1 MEENK
6 IDPYQILGFVLLMT
20 AFVWY
25 IYTIPEP
32 EKRII
37 EKSKENLEIS
47 VQSDDSNL
55 DLENDLS
62 EGLSLKVNNSNPFV
76 SSENKS
82 KIKFDDVVVENDDLI
97 LKFSSKG
104 GLLTEALLKN
114 FTDYKGDPLYM
125 IKDGNQ
131 NINLNFYSVNGQLI
145 NTSNYHFQPVVDKN
159 YDGTKLSMIL
169 SISENQFLNFEY
181 TLPKN
186 GFMMNFSIKSSG
198 FSNVIDNERSI
209 QLNWDL
215 KALRQAKSIE
225 YENRYSQLYY
235 KYDGDETDYL
245 SSYSDSDKTEN
256 SVSWISYGQHFFNS
270 ILVLNNPADEVIFES
285 KKLFEDEGKD
295 VLFTKN
301 YISSIPLVLDN
312 SEFNSKMNLYI
323 GPNDYDVLK
332 NYDNNI
338 YESIYF
344 GWGIFGWI
352 NRFIYFPLFGF
363 LSKYFSAGL
372 AVIFMTIITRLA
384 MAPVTYKTYVS
395 QARMKVLKPEIAELN
410 EKYKNDAV
418 KKQQETMKLYNKA
431 GANPLL
437 GCVPALFQLPV
448 FYALFCFFPIA
459 FPLRGKPFLWADD
472 LSSYDVIA
480 ELPFNIPWYGDH
492 VSLLPILASI
502 AIFFYTMMSSG
513 AQMQSSQPG
522 MPNMKFIMYL
532 MPVMMLFFFNN
543 YASAFSLYYFVS
555 NILTILLM
563 LTIKHF
569 IIDEEK
575 ILLQIQENKKKPSTQ
590 NRFQR
595 KMQEMMDKAE
605 EQKKLQNRR

>member
-6 IDPYQILGFVLLMT
+6 IDPYQILGFVILMI

-25 IYTIPEP
+25 VYTVP
-32 EKRII
+32 
-37 EKSKENLEIS
+37 EIS
-47 VQSDDSNL
+47 SNEIKSDLDQMVDPQNDEISSDVEDLIVLDEISN
-55 DLENDLS
+55 ESNDVLS
-62 EGLSLKVNNSNPFV
+62 TKKFEDVYIDNEDLSLK
-76 SSENKS
+76 
-82 KIKFDDVVVENDDLI
+82 ID
-97 LKFSSKG
+97 SKG
-104 GLLTEALLKN
+104 GMISKALLKKFN
-114 FTDYKGDPLYM
+114 DYKGDSLYLFKNGNHNFS
-125 IKDGNQ
+125 IKFITNEGKKVDTK
-131 NINLNFYSVNGQLI
+131 NLFFSPKIV
-145 NTSNYHFQPVVDKN
+145 TSSEETKV
-159 YDGTKLSMIL
+159 TMSLKLSDKK
-169 SISENQFLNFEY
+169 FLNFEY
-181 TLPKN
+181 IIPDK
-186 GFMMNFSIKSSG
+186 GYMIDFSIKSFG
-198 FSNVIDNERSI
+198 FNNIVNDQE
-209 QLNWDL
+209 QVLLNWDL
-215 KALRQAKSIE
+215 KAFRLAKSVD

-235 KYDGDETDYL
+235 QFEGNDTDYL
-245 SSYSDSDKTEN
+245 SSYSDSSDNEN
-256 SVSWISYGQHFFNS
+256 EVSWISYGQHFFNS
-270 ILVLNNPADEVIFES
+270 ILVLEESSDNVFFES
-285 KKLFEDEGKD
+285 KKMFEDQGKD

-301 YISSIPLVLDN
+301 YTSIIPIKLK
-312 SEFNSKMNLYI
+312 SGEFNSKFNWFI

-332 NYDNNI
+332 NYENEI

-363 LSKYFSAGL
+363 LSNYFSAGL
-372 AVIFMTIITRLA
+372 AVILMTVITRLA
-384 MAPVTYKTYVS
+384 MSPVTYKTYLS
-395 QARMKVLKPEIAELN
+395 QARMKVIRPEIMDLN
-410 EKYKNDAV
+410 EKFKNDAI

-459 FPLRGKPFLWADD
+459 FQLRGKPFLWAED

-480 ELPFNIPWYGDH
+480 ELPFSIPWYGDH

-513 AQMQSSQPG
+513 AQMQPTQPG

-563 LTIKHF
+563 LAIKYF
-569 IIDEEK
+569 IIDERK
-575 ILLQIQENKKKPSTQ
+575 IHLQIQENKKKPSKQ

-595 KMQEMMDKAE
+595 KMQEMMSRAE
-605 EQKKLQNRR
+605 EQRKLQNKK

>member
-6 IDPYQILGFVLLMT
+6 IDPFQIIGFVILM
-20 AFVWY
+20 AGLFWW
-25 IYTIPEP
+25 IYTLPDIETKNGNNQSNNEIIINKPENALS
-32 EKRII
+32 ELTNDVS
-37 EKSKENLEIS
+37 KSFDL
-47 VQSDDSNL
+47 NL
-55 DLENDLS
+55 DQRDS
-62 EGLSLKVNNSNPFV
+62 FLKTNSN
-76 SSENKS
+76 SQ
-82 KIKFDDVVVENDDLI
+82 DDVIIENDDLI

-104 GLLTEALLKN
+104 GQLVEALLKN
-114 FTDYKGDPLYM
+114 FSDYKGDPLYL

-131 NINLNFYSVNGQLI
+131 NINLNFSTSLGKLV
-145 NTSNYHFQPVVDKN
+145 NTSDYNFKSTVKN
-159 YDGTKLSMIL
+159 SSESTTINMIL
-169 SISENQFLNFEY
+169 SVSENQFLNFEY
-181 TLPKN
+181 VIPRK
-186 GFMMNFSIKSSG
+186 GFMMDFSIISSG
-198 FSNVIDNERSI
+198 FKNIVDNKKSI
-209 QLNWDL
+209 YLNWDL
-215 KALRQAKSIE
+215 KAFRQAKSAE

-235 KYDGDETDYL
+235 QFDGDDTDYL
-245 SSYSDSDKTEN
+245 SSYSDSDDTED

-270 ILVLNNPADEVIFES
+270 ILVLENPSNEVFFES

-295 VLFTKN
+295 VVYTKN
-301 YISSIPLVLDN
+301 YSSKIPLGLSG
-312 SEFNSKMNLYI
+312 SEFNSNMNLYI
-323 GPNDYDVLK
+323 GPNDYDILK
-332 NYDNNI
+332 NYENNI
-338 YESIYF
+338 SNSIYF

-363 LSKYFSAGL
+363 LGKYFSAGL
-372 AVIFMTIITRLA
+372 AVILMTIITRLA
-384 MAPVTYKTYVS
+384 MSPVTYKTYVS
-395 QARMKVLKPEIAELN
+395 QARMKVIKPEITELN
-410 EKYKNDAV
+410 EKYKNDAI

-480 ELPFNIPWYGDH
+480 ELPFSIPFYGDH

-513 AQMQSSQPG
+513 AQMQPTQPG

-543 YASAFSLYYFVS
+543 YASAFSLYYFIS
-555 NILTILLM
+555 NILTILIMLM
-563 LTIKHF
+563 IKHF
-569 IIDEEK
+569 IIDEDK
-575 ILLQIQENKKKPSTQ
+575 IRLQIQENKKKPTTQ

-595 KMQEMMDKAE
+595 KMKEMMDKAE
-605 EQKKLQNRR
+605 EQRKLQNRK

>member
-6 IDPYQILGFVLLMT
+6 IDPYQILGFVILMI

-25 IYTIPEP
+25 VYTVPEINSN
-32 EKRII
+32 EISSDLDRKVDSQN
-37 EKSKENLEIS
+37 EEMLSAEENLITL
-47 VQSDDSNL
+47 DD
-55 DLENDLS
+55 DTQDFNDVLNTNKFEDVHIDS
-62 EGLSLKVNNSNPFV
+62 EDLSLK
-76 SSENKS
+76 
-82 KIKFDDVVVENDDLI
+82 ID
-97 LKFSSKG
+97 SKG
-104 GLLTEALLKN
+104 GMISEVLLKKFN
-114 FTDYKGDPLYM
+114 DYKGDSLYLV
-125 IKDGNQ
+125 KNGNHNFSIQ
-131 NINLNFYSVNGQLI
+131 FVTTEGKTVDSKNLFFDPEIIYNNDETKVTMSLEI
-145 NTSNYHFQPVVDKN
+145 SNKN
-159 YDGTKLSMIL
+159 
-169 SISENQFLNFEY
+169 FLNFEY
-181 TLPKN
+181 IIPKKGYMIDFSVKSF
-186 GFMMNFSIKSSG
+186 GFNNIV
-198 FSNVIDNERSI
+198 NDNEKVL
-209 QLNWDL
+209 LNWDL
-215 KALRQAKSIE
+215 KAFRLAKSVD

-235 KYDGDETDYL
+235 QYEGDDTDYL
-245 SSYSDSDKTEN
+245 SSYSDSSDNEDE
-256 SVSWISYGQHFFNS
+256 VSWISYGQHFFNT
-270 ILVLNNPADEVIFES
+270 ILVLEDPSDNVFFES
-285 KKLFEDEGKD
+285 KKMFEDQGKD

-301 YISSIPLVLDN
+301 YTSIVPIKLKGG
-312 SEFNSKMNLYI
+312 EFDSKFNWFM

-332 NYDNNI
+332 KYENEI

-363 LSKYFSAGL
+363 LSNYFSAGL
-372 AVIFMTIITRLA
+372 AVIIMTIITRLA
-384 MAPVTYKTYVS
+384 MSPVTYKTYLS
-395 QARMKVLKPEIAELN
+395 QARMKVIRPEIMELN
-410 EKYKNDAV
+410 EKFKNDAI

-459 FPLRGKPFLWADD
+459 FQLRGKPFLWAED

-480 ELPFNIPWYGDH
+480 ELPFSIPWYGDH

-513 AQMQSSQPG
+513 AQMQPTQPG

-563 LTIKHF
+563 LAIKYF
-569 IIDEEK
+569 IIDERK
-575 ILLQIQENKKKPSTQ
+575 IHLQIQENKKKPSKQ

-595 KMQEMMDKAE
+595 KMKEMMDRAE
-605 EQKKLQNRR
+605 EQRKLQNKK

>member
-6 IDPYQILGFVLLMT
+6 IDPYQILGFVILMI

-25 IYTIPEP
+25 VYTVPE
-32 EKRII
+32 I
-37 EKSKENLEIS
+37 NTNEIS
-47 VQSDDSNL
+47 SDIDKKVDSQNEETLSSEYNSITL
-55 DLENDLS
+55 DDDAQEFNDILNTNKFEDVHIDS
-62 EGLSLKVNNSNPFV
+62 EDLSLK
-76 SSENKS
+76 
-82 KIKFDDVVVENDDLI
+82 ID
-97 LKFSSKG
+97 SKG
-104 GLLTEALLKN
+104 GMISEVLLKKFN
-114 FTDYKGDPLYM
+114 DYKGDSLYLV
-125 IKDGNQ
+125 KNGNHNFSIQ
-131 NINLNFYSVNGQLI
+131 FVTTEGKTVDSKNLFFDPEIIYNNDETKVTMSLEI
-145 NTSNYHFQPVVDKN
+145 SNKN
-159 YDGTKLSMIL
+159 
-169 SISENQFLNFEY
+169 FLNFEY
-181 TLPKN
+181 IIPKK
-186 GFMMNFSIKSSG
+186 GYMIDFSVKSFG
-198 FSNVIDNERSI
+198 FSNIVNE
-209 QLNWDL
+209 QEEVLLNWDL
-215 KALRQAKSIE
+215 KALRLAKSVD

-235 KYDGDETDYL
+235 QFEGDDTDYL
-245 SSYSDSDKTEN
+245 SSYSDSSHNEN
-256 SVSWISYGQHFFNS
+256 DVSWISYGQHFFNS
-270 ILVLNNPADEVIFES
+270 ILVLDESSDNVFFES
-285 KKLFEDEGKD
+285 KKMFEDQGKD

-301 YISSIPLVLDN
+301 YTSIIPIKLK
-312 SEFNSKMNLYI
+312 SGEFDSKFNWFM

-332 NYDNNI
+332 KYENEI

-363 LSKYFSAGL
+363 LSNYFSAGL
-372 AVIFMTIITRLA
+372 AVIIMTIITRLA
-384 MAPVTYKTYVS
+384 MSPVTYKTYLS
-395 QARMKVLKPEIAELN
+395 QARMKVIRPEIMELN
-410 EKYKNDAV
+410 EKFKNDAI

-459 FPLRGKPFLWADD
+459 FQLRGKPFLWAED

-480 ELPFNIPWYGDH
+480 ELPFSIPWYGDH

-513 AQMQSSQPG
+513 AQMQPTQPG

-563 LTIKHF
+563 LAIKYF
-569 IIDEEK
+569 IIDERK
-575 ILLQIQENKKKPSTQ
+575 IHLQIQENKKKPLKQ

-595 KMQEMMDKAE
+595 KMKEMMDRAE
-605 EQKKLQNRR
+605 EQRKLQNKK

>member
-6 IDPYQILGFVLLMT
+6 IDPYQILGFVLLMA

-32 EKRII
+32 EQRII
-37 EKSKENLEIS
+37 ENSKENLEIS
-47 VQSDDSNL
+47 VQSDDSSLDSENKISKGLNL
-55 DLENDLS
+55 NDENS
-62 EGLSLKVNNSNPFV
+62 KPFV
-76 SSENKS
+76 GSENKS
-82 KIKFDDVVVENDDLI
+82 KIKFDDVVLENDDLI

-114 FTDYKGDPLYM
+114 FTDFRGDPLYM

-131 NINLNFYSVNGQLI
+131 NINLNFYSLNGQLI
-145 NTSNYHFQPVVDKN
+145 NTSNYDFQPVVDKN

-186 GFMMNFSIKSSG
+186 GFMINFSIKSSG
-198 FSNVIDNERSI
+198 FRNVIDNQRTI

-215 KALRQAKSIE
+215 KVLRQAKSVE

-235 KYDGDETDYL
+235 QYEGDETDYL

-270 ILVLNNPADEVIFES
+270 ILVLNNPTDEVVFES

-323 GPNDYDVLK
+323 GPNDYDILK
-332 NYDNNI
+332 NYDDNI

-384 MAPVTYKTYVS
+384 MSPVTYKTYVS

-410 EKYKNDAV
+410 EKYKNDAA

-459 FPLRGKPFLWADD
+459 FPLRGKSFLWADD

-480 ELPFNIPWYGDH
+480 ELPFSIPWYGDH

-555 NILTILLM
+555 NIITIMLM
-563 LTIKHF
+563 LMIKHF

-575 ILLQIQENKKKPSTQ
+575 IHLQIQENKKKHNPW
-590 NRFQR
+590 
-595 KMQEMMDKAE
+595 
-605 EQKKLQNRR
+605 KLF

>member
-6 IDPYQILGFVLLMT
+6 IDPYQILGFVILMI

-25 IYTIPEP
+25 VYTVPEINSN
-32 EKRII
+32 EISSDLDRKVDSQN
-37 EKSKENLEIS
+37 EEMLSAEENLIS
-47 VQSDDSNL
+47 IDNDTQDFNDVLNTNKFEDVHIDSE
-55 DLENDLS
+55 D
-62 EGLSLKVNNSNPFV
+62 LSLK
-76 SSENKS
+76 
-82 KIKFDDVVVENDDLI
+82 ID
-97 LKFSSKG
+97 SKG
-104 GLLTEALLKN
+104 GMISEVLLKKFN
-114 FTDYKGDPLYM
+114 DYKGDSLYLV
-125 IKDGNQ
+125 KNGNHNFSIQ
-131 NINLNFYSVNGQLI
+131 FVTTEGKTVDSKNLFFDPEIIYNNDETKVTMSLEI
-145 NTSNYHFQPVVDKN
+145 SNKN
-159 YDGTKLSMIL
+159 Y
-169 SISENQFLNFEY
+169 LNFEY
-181 TLPKN
+181 IIPKKGYMIDFSVKSF
-186 GFMMNFSIKSSG
+186 GFNNIV
-198 FSNVIDNERSI
+198 NDNEKVL
-209 QLNWDL
+209 LNWDL
-215 KALRQAKSIE
+215 KAFRLAKSVD

-235 KYDGDETDYL
+235 QYEGDDTDYL
-245 SSYSDSDKTEN
+245 SSYSDSSDNEDE
-256 SVSWISYGQHFFNS
+256 VSWISYGQHFFNT
-270 ILVLNNPADEVIFES
+270 ILVLEDPSDNVFFES
-285 KKLFEDEGKD
+285 KKMFEDQGKD

-301 YISSIPLVLDN
+301 YTSIVPIKLKGG
-312 SEFNSKMNLYI
+312 EFDSKFNWFM

-332 NYDNNI
+332 KYENEI

-363 LSKYFSAGL
+363 LSNYFSAGL
-372 AVIFMTIITRLA
+372 AVIIMTIITRLA
-384 MAPVTYKTYVS
+384 MSPVTYKTYLS
-395 QARMKVLKPEIAELN
+395 QARMKVIRPEIMELN
-410 EKYKNDAV
+410 EKFKNDAI

-459 FPLRGKPFLWADD
+459 FQLRGKPFLWAED

-480 ELPFNIPWYGDH
+480 ELPFSIPWYGDH

-513 AQMQSSQPG
+513 AQMQPTQPG

-563 LTIKHF
+563 LAIKYF
-569 IIDEEK
+569 IIDERK
-575 ILLQIQENKKKPSTQ
+575 IHLQIQENKKKPSKQ

-595 KMQEMMDKAE
+595 KMKEMMDRAE
-605 EQKKLQNRR
+605 EQRKLQNKK

>member
-6 IDPYQILGFVLLMT
+6 IDPFQIIGFVILM
-20 AFVWY
+20 AGLFWW
-25 IYTIPEP
+25 IYTLPDIETKNGDDQSNNEIIINKPENALS
-32 EKRII
+32 ELTNDVS
-37 EKSKENLEIS
+37 KSFDL
-47 VQSDDSNL
+47 NL
-55 DLENDLS
+55 DERDS
-62 EGLSLKVNNSNPFV
+62 FLKTNSN
-76 SSENKS
+76 SQ
-82 KIKFDDVVVENDDLI
+82 DDVIIENDDLI

-104 GLLTEALLKN
+104 GQLVEALLKN
-114 FTDYKGDPLYM
+114 FSDYKGDPLYL

-131 NINLNFYSVNGQLI
+131 NINLNFSTSLGKLV
-145 NTSNYHFQPVVDKN
+145 NTSDYNFKSTVKN
-159 YDGTKLSMIL
+159 SSESTTLNMIL
-169 SISENQFLNFEY
+169 SVSENQFLNFEY
-181 TLPKN
+181 VIPRK
-186 GFMMNFSIKSSG
+186 GFMMDFSIISSG
-198 FSNVIDNERSI
+198 FKNIVDNKKSI
-209 QLNWDL
+209 YLNWDL
-215 KALRQAKSIE
+215 KAFRQAKSVE

-235 KYDGDETDYL
+235 QFDGDDTDYL
-245 SSYSDSDKTEN
+245 SSYSDSDDTED

-270 ILVLNNPADEVIFES
+270 ILVLENPSNEVFFES

-295 VLFTKN
+295 VVYTKN
-301 YISSIPLVLDN
+301 YSSKIPLGLSG
-312 SEFNSKMNLYI
+312 SEFNSNMNLYI
-323 GPNDYDVLK
+323 GPNDYDILK
-332 NYDNNI
+332 NYENNI
-338 YESIYF
+338 SNSIYF

-363 LSKYFSAGL
+363 LGKYFSAGL
-372 AVIFMTIITRLA
+372 AVILMTIITRLA
-384 MAPVTYKTYVS
+384 MSPVTYKTYVS
-395 QARMKVLKPEIAELN
+395 QARMKVIKPEITELN
-410 EKYKNDAV
+410 EKYKNDAI

-480 ELPFNIPWYGDH
+480 ELPFSIPFYGDH

-513 AQMQSSQPG
+513 AQMQPTQPG

-543 YASAFSLYYFVS
+543 YASAFSLYYFIS
-555 NILTILLM
+555 NILTILIMLM
-563 LTIKHF
+563 IKHF
-569 IIDEEK
+569 IIDEDK
-575 ILLQIQENKKKPSTQ
+575 IRLQIQENKKKPTTQ

-595 KMQEMMDKAE
+595 KMKEMMDKAE
-605 EQKKLQNRR
+605 EQRKLQNRK

>member
-6 IDPYQILGFVLLMT
+6 IDPYQILGFVLLMA

-32 EKRII
+32 EQRII
-37 EKSKENLEIS
+37 ENSKENLEIS
-47 VQSDDSNL
+47 VQSEDSSLDSENKISKGLNL
-55 DLENDLS
+55 NDENS
-62 EGLSLKVNNSNPFV
+62 KPFV
-76 SSENKS
+76 GSENKS
-82 KIKFDDVVVENDDLI
+82 KIKFDDVVLENDDLI

-114 FTDYKGDPLYM
+114 FTDFRGDPLYM

-131 NINLNFYSVNGQLI
+131 NINLNFYSLNGQLI
-145 NTSNYHFQPVVDKN
+145 NTSNYDFQPVVDKN

-186 GFMMNFSIKSSG
+186 GFMINFSIKSSG
-198 FSNVIDNERSI
+198 FRNVIDNQRTI

-215 KALRQAKSIE
+215 KVLRQAKSVE

-235 KYDGDETDYL
+235 QYEGDETDYL

-270 ILVLNNPADEVIFES
+270 ILVLNNPTDKVVFES

-323 GPNDYDVLK
+323 GPNDYDILK
-332 NYDNNI
+332 NYDDNI

-384 MAPVTYKTYVS
+384 MSPVTYKTYVS

-410 EKYKNDAV
+410 EKYKNDAA

-459 FPLRGKPFLWADD
+459 FPLRGKSFLWADD

-480 ELPFNIPWYGDH
+480 ELPFSIPWYGDH

-555 NILTILLM
+555 NIITIMLM
-563 LTIKHF
+563 LMIKHF

-575 ILLQIQENKKKPSTQ
+575 IHLQIQENKKKPTTQ

-605 EQKKLQNRR
+605 EQRKLQNRK

>member
-6 IDPYQILGFVLLMT
+6 IDPFQIIGFVILM
-20 AFVWY
+20 AGLFWW
-25 IYTIPEP
+25 IYTLPDIETKNVDNQSNNEMIINKPENALS
-32 EKRII
+32 ELTNDDVS
-37 EKSKENLEIS
+37 KSFDL
-47 VQSDDSNL
+47 NL
-55 DLENDLS
+55 DERDS
-62 EGLSLKVNNSNPFV
+62 FLKTNSN
-76 SSENKS
+76 SQ
-82 KIKFDDVVVENDDLI
+82 DDVIIENDDLI

-104 GLLTEALLKN
+104 GQLVEALLKN
-114 FTDYKGDPLYM
+114 FSDYKGDPLYL

-131 NINLNFYSVNGQLI
+131 NINLNFSTSLGKLV
-145 NTSNYHFQPVVDKN
+145 NTSDYNFKSTVKN
-159 YDGTKLSMIL
+159 SSESTTLNMIL
-169 SISENQFLNFEY
+169 LVSENQFLNFEY
-181 TLPKN
+181 VIPRK
-186 GFMMNFSIKSSG
+186 GFMMDFSIISSG
-198 FSNVIDNERSI
+198 FKNIIDNKKSI
-209 QLNWDL
+209 YLNWDL
-215 KALRQAKSIE
+215 KAFRQAKSAE

-235 KYDGDETDYL
+235 QFDGDDTDYL
-245 SSYSDSDKTEN
+245 SSYSDSDDTED

-270 ILVLNNPADEVIFES
+270 ILVLENPSNEVFFES

-295 VLFTKN
+295 VVYTKN
-301 YISSIPLVLDN
+301 YSSKIPLGLSG
-312 SEFNSKMNLYI
+312 SEFNSNMNLYI
-323 GPNDYDVLK
+323 GPNDYDILK
-332 NYDNNI
+332 NYENNI
-338 YESIYF
+338 SNSIYF

-363 LSKYFSAGL
+363 LGKYFSAGL
-372 AVIFMTIITRLA
+372 AVILMTIITRLA
-384 MAPVTYKTYVS
+384 MSPVTYKTYVS
-395 QARMKVLKPEIAELN
+395 QARMKVIKPEITELN
-410 EKYKNDAV
+410 EKYKNDAI

-480 ELPFNIPWYGDH
+480 ELPFSIPFYGDH

-513 AQMQSSQPG
+513 AQMQSTQPG
-522 MPNMKFIMYL
+522 VPNIKFIMYL

-543 YASAFSLYYFVS
+543 YASAFSLYYFIS
-555 NILTILLM
+555 NILTILIM
-563 LTIKHF
+563 ISIKYF

-575 ILLQIQENKKKPSTQ
+575 IRLQVQENKKKPTKQ

-595 KMQEMMDKAE
+595 KMQEMMEEAE
-605 EQKKLQNRR
+605 KQRKLQGKK

>member
-6 IDPYQILGFVLLMT
+6 IDPFQIIGFVILM
-20 AFVWY
+20 AGLFWW
-25 IYTIPEP
+25 IYTLPDIETKNGNNQSNNEIIINKPENALS
-32 EKRII
+32 ELTNDVS
-37 EKSKENLEIS
+37 KSFDL
-47 VQSDDSNL
+47 NL
-55 DLENDLS
+55 DEKDS
-62 EGLSLKVNNSNPFV
+62 FLKTNSN
-76 SSENKS
+76 SQ
-82 KIKFDDVVVENDDLI
+82 DDVIIENDDLI

-104 GLLTEALLKN
+104 GQLVEALLKN
-114 FTDYKGDPLYM
+114 FSDYKGDPLYL

-131 NINLNFYSVNGQLI
+131 NINLNFSTSLGKLV
-145 NTSNYHFQPVVDKN
+145 NTSDYNFKSTVKN
-159 YDGTKLSMIL
+159 SSESTTLNMIL
-169 SISENQFLNFEY
+169 LVSENQFLNFEY
-181 TLPKN
+181 VIPRK
-186 GFMMNFSIKSSG
+186 GFMMDFSIISSG
-198 FSNVIDNERSI
+198 FKNIVDDKKSI
-209 QLNWDL
+209 YLNWDL
-215 KALRQAKSIE
+215 KAFRQAKSAE

-235 KYDGDETDYL
+235 QFDGDDTDYL
-245 SSYSDSDKTEN
+245 SSYSDSDDTED

-270 ILVLNNPADEVIFES
+270 ILVLENPSNEVFFES

-295 VLFTKN
+295 VVYTKN
-301 YISSIPLVLDN
+301 YSSKIPLGLSG
-312 SEFNSKMNLYI
+312 SEFNSNMNLYI
-323 GPNDYDVLK
+323 GPNDYDILK
-332 NYDNNI
+332 NYENNI
-338 YESIYF
+338 SNSIYF

-363 LSKYFSAGL
+363 LGKYFSAGL
-372 AVIFMTIITRLA
+372 AVILMTIITRLA
-384 MAPVTYKTYVS
+384 MSPVTYKTYVS
-395 QARMKVLKPEIAELN
+395 QARMKVIKPEITELN
-410 EKYKNDAV
+410 EKYKNDAI

-480 ELPFNIPWYGDH
+480 ELPFSIPFYGDH

-513 AQMQSSQPG
+513 AQMQPTQPG

-543 YASAFSLYYFVS
+543 YASAFSLYYFIS
-555 NILTILLM
+555 NILTILIMLM
-563 LTIKHF
+563 IKHF
-569 IIDEEK
+569 IIDEDK
-575 ILLQIQENKKKPSTQ
+575 IRLQIQENKKKPTTQ

-595 KMQEMMDKAE
+595 KMKEMMDKAE
-605 EQKKLQNRR
+605 EQRKLQNRK

>member
-6 IDPYQILGFVLLMT
+6 IDPYQILGFVILMI

-25 IYTIPEP
+25 VYTVP
-32 EKRII
+32 
-37 EKSKENLEIS
+37 EIS
-47 VQSDDSNL
+47 SNEIKSDLDQMVDPQNDEISSDVEDLIVLDEISN
-55 DLENDLS
+55 ESNDVLS
-62 EGLSLKVNNSNPFV
+62 TKKFEDVYIDNEDLSLK
-76 SSENKS
+76 
-82 KIKFDDVVVENDDLI
+82 ID
-97 LKFSSKG
+97 SKG
-104 GLLTEALLKN
+104 GMISKALLKKFN
-114 FTDYKGDPLYM
+114 DYKGDSLYLF
-125 IKDGNQ
+125 KNGNHNFSIQ
-131 NINLNFYSVNGQLI
+131 FITNEGKKVDTKNLFFSPKIV
-145 NTSNYHFQPVVDKN
+145 TSSEETKV
-159 YDGTKLSMIL
+159 TMSLKLSDKK
-169 SISENQFLNFEY
+169 FLNFEY
-181 TLPKN
+181 IIPDK
-186 GFMMNFSIKSSG
+186 GYMIDFSIKSFG
-198 FSNVIDNERSI
+198 FNNIVNDQE
-209 QLNWDL
+209 QVLLNWDL
-215 KALRQAKSIE
+215 KAFRLAKSVD

-235 KYDGDETDYL
+235 QFEGNDTDYL
-245 SSYSDSDKTEN
+245 SSYSDSSDNEN
-256 SVSWISYGQHFFNS
+256 EVSWISYGQHFFNS
-270 ILVLNNPADEVIFES
+270 ILVLEESSDNVFFES
-285 KKLFEDEGKD
+285 KKMFEDQGKD

-301 YISSIPLVLDN
+301 YTSIIPIKLK
-312 SEFNSKMNLYI
+312 SGEFNSKFNWFI

-332 NYDNNI
+332 NYENEI

-363 LSKYFSAGL
+363 LSNYFSAGL
-372 AVIFMTIITRLA
+372 AVILMTVITRLA
-384 MAPVTYKTYVS
+384 MSPVTYKTYLS
-395 QARMKVLKPEIAELN
+395 QARMKVIRPEIMDLN
-410 EKYKNDAV
+410 EKFKNDAI

-459 FPLRGKPFLWADD
+459 FQLRGKPFLWAED

-480 ELPFNIPWYGDH
+480 ELPFSIPWYGDH

-513 AQMQSSQPG
+513 AQMQPTQPG

-563 LTIKHF
+563 LAIKYF
-569 IIDEEK
+569 IIDERK
-575 ILLQIQENKKKPSTQ
+575 IHLQIQENKKKPSKQ

-595 KMQEMMDKAE
+595 KMQEMMSRAE
-605 EQKKLQNRR
+605 EQRKLQNKK

>member
-6 IDPYQILGFVLLMT
+6 IDPFQIIGFVILM
-20 AFVWY
+20 AGLFWW
-25 IYTIPEP
+25 IYTLPDIETKNGNNQSNNEIIINKPENALS
-32 EKRII
+32 ELTNDVS
-37 EKSKENLEIS
+37 KSFDL
-47 VQSDDSNL
+47 NL
-55 DLENDLS
+55 DERDS
-62 EGLSLKVNNSNPFV
+62 FLKTNSN
-76 SSENKS
+76 SQ
-82 KIKFDDVVVENDDLI
+82 DDVIIENDDLI

-104 GLLTEALLKN
+104 GQLVEALLKN
-114 FTDYKGDPLYM
+114 FSDYKGDPLYL

-131 NINLNFYSVNGQLI
+131 NINLNFSTSLGKLV
-145 NTSNYHFQPVVDKN
+145 NTSDYNFKSTVKN
-159 YDGTKLSMIL
+159 SSESTTLNMIL
-169 SISENQFLNFEY
+169 LVSENQFLNFEY
-181 TLPKN
+181 VIPRK
-186 GFMMNFSIKSSG
+186 GFMMDFSIISSG
-198 FSNVIDNERSI
+198 FKNIVDNKKSI
-209 QLNWDL
+209 YLNWDL
-215 KALRQAKSIE
+215 KAFRQAKSAE

-235 KYDGDETDYL
+235 QFDGDDTDYL
-245 SSYSDSDKTEN
+245 SSYSDSDDTED

-270 ILVLNNPADEVIFES
+270 ILVLENPSNEVFFES

-295 VLFTKN
+295 VVYTKN
-301 YISSIPLVLDN
+301 YSSKIPLGLSG
-312 SEFNSKMNLYI
+312 SEFNSNMNLYI
-323 GPNDYDVLK
+323 GPNDYDILK
-332 NYDNNI
+332 NYENNI
-338 YESIYF
+338 SNSIYF

-363 LSKYFSAGL
+363 LGKYFSAGL
-372 AVIFMTIITRLA
+372 AVILMTIITRLA
-384 MAPVTYKTYVS
+384 MSPVTYKTYVS
-395 QARMKVLKPEIAELN
+395 QARMKVIKPEITELN
-410 EKYKNDAV
+410 EKYKNDAI

-480 ELPFNIPWYGDH
+480 ELPFSIPFYGDH

-513 AQMQSSQPG
+513 AQMQPTQPG

-543 YASAFSLYYFVS
+543 YASAFSLYYFIS
-555 NILTILLM
+555 NILTILIMLM
-563 LTIKHF
+563 IKHF
-569 IIDEEK
+569 IIDEDK
-575 ILLQIQENKKKPSTQ
+575 IRLQIQENKKKPTTQ

-595 KMQEMMDKAE
+595 KMKEMMDKAE
-605 EQKKLQNRR
+605 EQRKLQNRK

>member
-6 IDPYQILGFVLLMT
+6 IDPFQIIGFVILM
-20 AFVWY
+20 AGLFWW
-25 IYTIPEP
+25 IYTLPDIETKNGNNQSNNEIIINKPENALS
-32 EKRII
+32 ELTNDVS
-37 EKSKENLEIS
+37 KSFDL
-47 VQSDDSNL
+47 NL
-55 DLENDLS
+55 DERDS
-62 EGLSLKVNNSNPFV
+62 FLKTNSNFQ
-76 SSENKS
+76 N
-82 KIKFDDVVVENDDLI
+82 DVIIENDDLI

-104 GLLTEALLKN
+104 GQLVEALLKN
-114 FTDYKGDPLYM
+114 FSDYKGDPLYL

-131 NINLNFYSVNGQLI
+131 NINLNFSTSLGKLV
-145 NTSNYHFQPVVDKN
+145 NTSDYNFKSTVKN
-159 YDGTKLSMIL
+159 SSESTTLNMIL
-169 SISENQFLNFEY
+169 LVSENQFLNFEY
-181 TLPKN
+181 VIPRK
-186 GFMMNFSIKSSG
+186 GFMMDFSIISSG
-198 FSNVIDNERSI
+198 FKNIVDNKKSI
-209 QLNWDL
+209 YLNWDL
-215 KALRQAKSIE
+215 KAFRQAKSAE

-235 KYDGDETDYL
+235 QFDGDDTDYL
-245 SSYSDSDKTEN
+245 SSYSDSDDTED

-270 ILVLNNPADEVIFES
+270 ILVLENPSNEVFFES

-295 VLFTKN
+295 VVYTKN
-301 YISSIPLVLDN
+301 YSSKIPLGLSG
-312 SEFNSKMNLYI
+312 SEFNSNMNLYI
-323 GPNDYDVLK
+323 GPNDYDILK
-332 NYDNNI
+332 NYENNI
-338 YESIYF
+338 SNSIYF

-363 LSKYFSAGL
+363 LGKYFSAGL
-372 AVIFMTIITRLA
+372 AVILMTIITRLA
-384 MAPVTYKTYVS
+384 MSPVTYKTYVS
-395 QARMKVLKPEIAELN
+395 QARMKVIKPEITELN
-410 EKYKNDAV
+410 EKYKNDAI

-480 ELPFNIPWYGDH
+480 ELPFSIPFYGDH

-513 AQMQSSQPG
+513 AQMQPTQPG

-543 YASAFSLYYFVS
+543 YASAFSLYYFIS
-555 NILTILLM
+555 NILTILIMLM
-563 LTIKHF
+563 IKHF
-569 IIDEEK
+569 IIDEDK
-575 ILLQIQENKKKPSTQ
+575 IRLQIQENKKKPTTQ

-595 KMQEMMDKAE
+595 KMKEMMDKAE
-605 EQKKLQNRR
+605 EQRKLQNRK

>member
-6 IDPYQILGFVLLMT
+6 IDPYQILGFVLLMA

-32 EKRII
+32 EQRII
-37 EKSKENLEIS
+37 ENSKENLEIS
-47 VQSDDSNL
+47 VQSDDSSLDSENKISKGLNL
-55 DLENDLS
+55 NDENS
-62 EGLSLKVNNSNPFV
+62 KPFV
-76 SSENKS
+76 GSENKS
-82 KIKFDDVVVENDDLI
+82 KIKFDDVVLENDDLI

-114 FTDYKGDPLYM
+114 FTDFRGDPLYM

-131 NINLNFYSVNGQLI
+131 NINLNFYSLNGQLI
-145 NTSNYHFQPVVDKN
+145 NTSNYDFQPVVDKN

-186 GFMMNFSIKSSG
+186 GFMINFSIKSSG
-198 FSNVIDNERSI
+198 FRNVIDNQRTI

-215 KALRQAKSIE
+215 KVLRQAKSVE

-235 KYDGDETDYL
+235 QYEGDETDYL

-270 ILVLNNPADEVIFES
+270 ILVLNNPTDEVVFES

-323 GPNDYDVLK
+323 GPNDYDILK
-332 NYDNNI
+332 NYDDNI

-384 MAPVTYKTYVS
+384 MSPVTYKTYVS

-410 EKYKNDAV
+410 EKYKNDAA

-459 FPLRGKPFLWADD
+459 FPLRGKSFLWADD

-480 ELPFNIPWYGDH
+480 ELPFSIPWYGDH

-543 YASAFSLYYFVS
+543 YASNS
-555 NILTILLM
+555 
-563 LTIKHF
+563 
-569 IIDEEK
+569 
-575 ILLQIQENKKKPSTQ
+575 
-590 NRFQR
+590 R
-595 KMQEMMDKAE
+595 K
-605 EQKKLQNRR
+605 

>member
-145 NTSNYHFQPVVDKN
+145 NTSNYHFQPVVNKN
-159 YDGTKLSMIL
+159 YDGTTLSMIL

-198 FSNVIDNERSI
+198 FSNVIDNQRSI

-270 ILVLNNPADEVIFES
+270 ILVLNNPTDEVFFES

-480 ELPFNIPWYGDH
+480 ELPFSIPWYGDH